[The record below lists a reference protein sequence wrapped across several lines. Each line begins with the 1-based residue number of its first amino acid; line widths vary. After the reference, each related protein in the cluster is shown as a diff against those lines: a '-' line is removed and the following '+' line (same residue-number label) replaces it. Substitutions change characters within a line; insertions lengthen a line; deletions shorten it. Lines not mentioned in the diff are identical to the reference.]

1 MVLASKILQVVNLRE
16 VLRSNVEEGARALLG
31 CHLVKGDMVAQI
43 VETEAYTWDDPG
55 CHAYK
60 KDRMKNMAMYG
71 EAGTAYVYFTYGHHW
86 MVNVVA
92 DIEGRAVAVLIRGAK
107 PIAGLESF
115 RANRPNIAKD
125 RDLLA
130 GPGRLTQ
137 SFGINSVHNQCDLLN
152 SDSDLSV
159 IQTGYVPDIVVSR
172 RIGIAIGK
180 GEGLAR
186 RYVDAH
192 LIDWATRHPFNSQT
206 FRGHHFPKSSRV
218 R

>member
-16 VLRSNVEEGARALLG
+16 VLRSDVEKGAQALLG

-55 CHAYK
+55 CHAYQK
-60 KDRMKNMAMYG
+60 IRMKNMAMYG
-71 EAGTAYVYFTYGHHW
+71 EAGTAYVYFTYGNHW

-92 DIEGRAVAVLIRGAK
+92 DVDGRAGAVLIRGAK
-107 PIAGLESF
+107 PIAGHAEF
-115 RANRPNIAKD
+115 RANRPNIVKD

-137 SFGINSVHNQCDLLN
+137 AFGINSDHNQCDLLN
-152 SDSDLSV
+152 PNSPLSI
-159 IQTGYVPDIVVSR
+159 IQTGYVPDIVISR
-172 RIGIAIGK
+172 RIGIAVGK
-180 GEGLAR
+180 GEELER

-192 LIDWATRHPFNSQT
+192 LMEYATRHPFNSQT
-206 FRGHHFPKSSRV
+206 FRGQDDHE
-218 R
+218 